1 MKYFVT
7 GATGFLGG
15 AVVRELLSNGHR
27 VNVVVRDPGGAA
39 GLKELGAQVF
49 RGDVTDK
56 NSMLSPMKG
65 MDGIFH
71 IAGWYK
77 IGTRDKTDGE
87 RVNVQG
93 TRNVLELMRELDIP
107 KGVYTSTLAVNS
119 DTHGKLVDE
128 SYRFSGKHLSEYDR
142 TKAAAHDLAQQM
154 ISVGLRLVIVM
165 PGIIYGPGDTSNLR
179 INIIDYLKRKLPA
192 LPSRTAYSWGY
203 VDDVAHGHLLAME
216 KGKLGESYIIAGE
229 THTLA
234 EAFDLAK
241 KVTGIPAP
249 LKLPVSLIKGMSDL
263 MSMVDNVI
271 PVPETYTAEGL
282 RVIAGVTYIGDNS
295 KARRELGYSPRPFS
309 EGWTET
315 LRHEMLMLGI

>member
-15 AVVRELLSNGHR
+15 VVVRELLSRGHQ
-27 VNVVVRDPGGAA
+27 VNAVVRDPGRAA
-39 GLKELGAQVF
+39 ELKKLGTQVF

-56 NSMLSPMKG
+56 SSMLTPMQG

-87 RVNVQG
+87 KVNIQG

-142 TKAAAHDLAQQM
+142 TKAAAHDLAQKM
-154 ISVGLRLVIVM
+154 IAVGLRLVIVM

-192 LPSRTAYSWGY
+192 LPARTAYSWGY
-203 VDDVAHGHLLAME
+203 VDDIAHGHLLAME

-234 EAFDLAK
+234 EAFNLAK
-241 KVTGIPAP
+241 KVTGIPVP
-249 LKLPVSLIKGMSDL
+249 MKLPVSLVKGMSAL
-263 MSMVDNVI
+263 MSIVDKI
-271 PVPETYTAEGL
+271 TPVPETYTAEGL
-282 RVIAGVTYIGDNS
+282 RVIAGVTYTGDNS

-309 EGWTET
+309 EGWAET
-315 LRHEMLMLGI
+315 FRHEMLMLGI